1 MMDNG
6 SQKTELEMSKQKS
19 SKKKSTTS
27 KRKPKMVMASKEELT
42 PDYTDEDYKEFI
54 NINLRIPK
62 GTTRTTM
69 CNVYGSYWRINMWGK
84 VDPFNVFSEN
94 RILDS
99 RFIRIDIDRTGR
111 MNYNDVT
118 DGNKL

>member
-1 MMDNG
+1 MDND
-6 SQKTELEMSKQKS
+6 SQKTELEMAKQKS

-27 KRKPKMVMASKEELT
+27 RRKPKMVMASKEELT

-84 VDPFNVFSEN
+84 VYPFNVFPEN

-99 RFIRIDIDRTGR
+99 RFIRIDIDSIGR